1 MISVQAEI
9 GFRVERQSD
18 AFLILMAIADFVMPE
33 VDGSVAAQT
42 TQEPGEPEPWQHP
55 HMEGQQ

>member
-1 MISVQAEI
+1 MITVQAEI
-9 GFRVERQSD
+9 LFRFQREAEAHR
-18 AFLILMAIADFVMPE
+18 ILMAIADLVMPE

>member
-1 MISVQAEI
+1 MITVQAEI
-9 GFRVERQSD
+9 LFRVQREAEAHR
-18 AFLILMAIADFVMPE
+18 ILMAIADLVMPE